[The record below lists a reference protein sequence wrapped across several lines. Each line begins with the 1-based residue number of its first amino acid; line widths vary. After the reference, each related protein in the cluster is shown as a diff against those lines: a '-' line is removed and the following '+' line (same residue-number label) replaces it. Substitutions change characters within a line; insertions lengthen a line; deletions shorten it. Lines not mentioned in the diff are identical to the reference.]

1 MALYYTYDENPLL
14 RNIIHWITDIIVVI
28 AFAWFVVNSFMN
40 QTVINGHSMS
50 PTLGAEDMC
59 LINKLAYDFGDP
71 KRFDIVVF
79 EKDDSSRLNVKRI
92 VGLPG
97 ETIQILGGE
106 IYINN
111 YRLDTDGRIGNI
123 ALPGIAE
130 NPVVLADDEYFLIG
144 DNTDSSEDSR
154 FSNIGNV
161 KRENIKGKIWFRLR
175 PLSRLGP
182 VR

>member
-14 RNIIHWITDIIVVI
+14 RKVIHRITDTIVVI
-28 AFAWFVVNSFMN
+28 AFAWFVVHSFMN
-40 QTVINGHSMS
+40 QTIINGHSMA
-50 PTLGAEDMC
+50 PTLEAEDVC
-59 LINKLAYDFGDP
+59 LINKLAYDLGEP

-79 EKDDSSRLNVKRI
+79 QKDEESRLNVKRI

-97 ETIQILGGE
+97 ETVSIMGGD

-111 YRLDTDGRIGNI
+111 YKLDTKGIIEDIS
-123 ALPGIAE
+123 LPGIAE
-130 NPVVLADDEYFLIG
+130 NPVVLAEDEYFLMG
-144 DNTDSSEDSR
+144 DNTESSEDSR

-161 KRENIKGKIWFRLR
+161 KRENIEGKIWFRLR
-175 PLSRLGP
+175 PFSAMGP